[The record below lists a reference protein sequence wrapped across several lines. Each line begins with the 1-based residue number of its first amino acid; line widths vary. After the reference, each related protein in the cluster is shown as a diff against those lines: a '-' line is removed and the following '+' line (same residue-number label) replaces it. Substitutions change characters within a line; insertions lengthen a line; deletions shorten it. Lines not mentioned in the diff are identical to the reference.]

1 MKRPLPVLPL
11 LLLAA
16 FAAACGGSYVPPSA
30 PSTGQPA
37 APLGRAF
44 DLSVAL
50 PYLEFP
56 SIPARG
62 ATLAVELEVDGVGD
76 GRHAVAVRYGKARVG
91 GQETEVLDLSGGD
104 ALLVESDGAWLIAR
118 LGPVQVAGTAF
129 EYRLEGRSGPDGWTV
144 AGTSRE
150 SQTGGEG
157 TFAGTRRHRFAV
169 ACTDYASGGQ
179 VVLLE
184 WAEGGPLGTREQVTE
199 ASSDPR
205 LRLTRDALF
214 VINGFSY
221 DNLQRLDPAEE
232 FATAWQ
238 AGTGPGS
245 NPRDVALVDET
256 KAYVSRY
263 EPPFDDLLV
272 IDPRGGA
279 RRGTIPL
286 GPLATNPD
294 GTPRPDEIALAGGA
308 AFVALQDIDR
318 TFTRYGDGKLAVIDT
333 RTDSVERSVLLPG
346 KNPVAVRPLTG
357 RDGRERLYVALA
369 GIYPGLLP
377 QELSGGVAVV
387 DVANRAFERWA
398 LDDDDAGGNVG
409 GLELAGER
417 LGYALV
423 TDAAYVSRVVAFDP
437 ERAALRRE
445 LLRTAEYVG
454 GIELDGG
461 GVLAVAEA
469 SFFAPRVCLWRVPA
483 DPEGVETPLGCAALP
498 LPPVALEPLD

>member
-157 TFAGTRRHRFAV
+157 TFAGRA
-169 ACTDYASGGQ
+169 
-179 VVLLE
+179 
-184 WAEGGPLGTREQVTE
+184 
-199 ASSDPR
+199 
-205 LRLTRDALF
+205 
-214 VINGFSY
+214 
-221 DNLQRLDPAEE
+221 
-232 FATAWQ
+232 ATASRSPAPTTPR
-238 AGTGPGS
+238 AGRWSCSSGRRAGRWAPGS
-245 NPRDVALVDET
+245 R
-256 KAYVSRY
+256 
-263 EPPFDDLLV
+263 
-272 IDPRGGA
+272 
-279 RRGTIPL
+279 
-286 GPLATNPD
+286 
-294 GTPRPDEIALAGGA
+294 
-308 AFVALQDIDR
+308 
-318 TFTRYGDGKLAVIDT
+318 
-333 RTDSVERSVLLPG
+333 
-346 KNPVAVRPLTG
+346 
-357 RDGRERLYVALA
+357 
-369 GIYPGLLP
+369 
-377 QELSGGVAVV
+377 
-387 DVANRAFERWA
+387 
-398 LDDDDAGGNVG
+398 
-409 GLELAGER
+409 
-417 LGYALV
+417 
-423 TDAAYVSRVVAFDP
+423 
-437 ERAALRRE
+437 
-445 LLRTAEYVG
+445 
-454 GIELDGG
+454 
-461 GVLAVAEA
+461 
-469 SFFAPRVCLWRVPA
+469 
-483 DPEGVETPLGCAALP
+483 
-498 LPPVALEPLD
+498 

>member
-1 MKRPLPVLPL
+1 MKRLI
-11 LLLAA
+11 LLAA
-16 FAAACGGSYVPPSA
+16 AAAMGGCGGSYVPPSA
-30 PSTGQPA
+30 PATGQPA

-44 DLSVAL
+44 DLSVRL
-50 PYLEFP
+50 PFLEFP

-62 ATLAVELEVDGVGD
+62 ATLALELDVDGAGD
-76 GRHAVAVRYGKARVG
+76 GRHGVTVRYGKAQVG
-91 GQETEVLDLSGGD
+91 GQAVDVLDLSGGD
-104 ALLVESDGAWLIAR
+104 AVLVESDGAWLISR

-129 EYRLEGRSGPDGWTV
+129 EYRLEGRTGSSGWVV

-157 TFAGTRRHRFAV
+157 TFDGSRRHRFAV

-184 WAEGGPLGTREQVTE
+184 WSEGGGLTTREQVTE

-245 NPRDVALVDET
+245 NPRDVALIDAG

-263 EPPFDDLLV
+263 EPPFDDLL
-272 IDPRGGA
+272 IIEPRGGA
-279 RRGTIPL
+279 RRGAIPL

-294 GTPRPDEIALAGGA
+294 GTPRPDEITQAGGA

-318 TFTRYGDGKLAVIDT
+318 TFTRYGDGKLAVIDP
-333 RTDSVERSVLLPG
+333 RTDRVEKSVPLPG
-346 KNPVAVRPLTG
+346 KNPVAVRLLTG
-357 RDGRERLYVALA
+357 RDGRERLFVALA

-387 DVANRAFERWA
+387 DVANRVFERWA

-409 GLELAGER
+409 GLELQDER

-423 TDAAYVSRVVAFDP
+423 TDASYVSRIVAFDP
-437 ERAALRRE
+437 ELAELRRE
-445 LLRTAEYVG
+445 VTRTAEYVG
-454 GIELDGG
+454 GVELDGG

-483 DPEGVETPLGCAALP
+483 DPAGLETPLGCAAMP

>member
-1 MKRPLPVLPL
+1 MSR
-11 LLLAA
+11 LLLAL
-16 FAAACGGSYVPPSA
+16 AAASAAGACGGSYIPPSA
-30 PSTGQPA
+30 PATGQPA

-44 DLSVAL
+44 DLSVSL

-56 SIPARG
+56 SVPARG
-62 ATLAVELEVDGVGD
+62 ATLAVELDVEGVGD
-76 GRHAVAVRYGKARVG
+76 GRHDVAVRYGKARVA
-91 GQETEVLDLSGGD
+91 GQETDVLDLSGGN
-104 ALLVESDGAWLIAR
+104 AVLVESGGAWLIAR
-118 LGPVQVAGTAF
+118 LGPVQIAGTAF
-129 EYRLEGRSGPDGWTV
+129 EYRLEGTSGATGWTV
-144 AGTSRE
+144 AGSSRE

-157 TFAGTRRHRFAV
+157 TFVGSRRHRFAV

-184 WAEGGPLGTREQVTE
+184 WREGGELSTREGVTE

-205 LRLTRDALF
+205 LKLTRDALF
-214 VINGFSY
+214 VVNGFSY
-221 DNLQRLDPAEE
+221 DNIQRLDPAEE

-245 NPRDVALVDET
+245 NPRDVALISPA

-279 RRGTIPL
+279 RRGAIPL
-286 GPLATNPD
+286 GPLAANPD
-294 GTPRPDEIALAGGA
+294 GTPRADEIALVGET

-333 RTDSVERSVLLPG
+333 RTDSVERSILLPG
-346 KNPVAVRPLTG
+346 KNPVAIRPLTG

-398 LDDDDAGGNVG
+398 LDDDDAAGNVG

-437 ERAALRRE
+437 ERAE
-445 LLRTAEYVG
+445 LLREVTRTTEYVG

-469 SFFAPRVCLWRVPA
+469 SFFAPRVCLWRVAA
-483 DPEGVETPLGCAALP
+483 DPAAAETPLGCAAMP

>member
-1 MKRPLPVLPL
+1 MTRLA

-16 FAAACGGSYVPPSA
+16 AAASAACGGSYVPPSA
-30 PSTGQPA
+30 PATGQPA

-44 DLSVAL
+44 DLTVRL
-50 PYLEFP
+50 PFLELP
-56 SIPARG
+56 EVPARG

-76 GRHAVAVRYGKARVG
+76 GRHGVIVRYGKAQAG
-91 GQETEVLDLSGGD
+91 GQQLDVLDLSGGD
-104 ALLVESDGAWLIAR
+104 AELVENDGAWLIAR

-129 EYRLEGRSGPDGWTV
+129 EYRLEGTTGPGGWAV
-144 AGTSRE
+144 AGSSRE

-157 TFAGTRRHRFAV
+157 TFTGSRRHRFAV

-184 WAEGGPLGTREQVTE
+184 WREGGGLVVREQVTE

-205 LRLTRDALF
+205 LRLTGDALF

-238 AGTGPGS
+238 AGTGAGS
-245 NPRDVALVDET
+245 NPRDVALIDPA

-279 RRGTIPL
+279 RRGSIPL

-294 GTPRPDEIALAGGA
+294 GTPRPDEIAPVGDAV
-308 AFVALQDIDR
+308 FVALQDIDR
-318 TFTRYGDGKLAVIDT
+318 TFTRYGEAKLAVIDP
-333 RTDSVERSVLLPG
+333 RTDRVVGSVPLPG
-346 KNPVAVRPLTG
+346 KNPVALRPLAG
-357 RDGRERLYVALA
+357 RDGRERIFVALA

-387 DVANRAFERWA
+387 DAGNRAFERWA

-423 TDAAYVSRVVAFDP
+423 TDAAYVSRIVAFDP
-437 ERAALRRE
+437 ERAELRRE
-445 LLRTAEYVG
+445 VTRTPEYVG
-454 GIELDGG
+454 GLELDGG

-469 SFFAPRVCLWRVPA
+469 SFFAPRVCLWRIPA
-483 DPEGVETPLGCAALP
+483 DPEGVETPLGCAAMP